1 MTRPRTL
8 DRTRTGAL
16 PLRDRVRLD
25 WYLTR
30 FDWAMQDYP
39 STELKRIKK
48 DLRAELTAAAL
59 DVGTARSLADVG
71 HPRVL
76 AERYVAEL
84 GRRLPRWTTGSLA
97 AGAAVGVAMFLMMF
111 YTVGALDT
119 LEAMGGGSVVLEVL
133 GSETT
138 VTSTADEISASLHLG
153 WGWAALYGGIALV
166 SFLLGS
172 RVWRAF

>member
-1 MTRPRTL
+1 MTSQPTL
-8 DRTRTGAL
+8 DPASTVGL
-16 PLRDRVRLD
+16 PLRDRARLE

-39 STELKRIKK
+39 RKELKRIKA
-48 DLRAELTAAAL
+48 DLRSDLTVAAL
-59 DVGTARSLADVG
+59 DVGTTRALADVG

-76 AERYVAEL
+76 AERYVTEL

-97 AGAAVGVAMFLMMF
+97 AGAAVGVVMFLMMF
-111 YTVGALDT
+111 YSLGAMDT
-119 LEAMGGGSVVLEVL
+119 LEALGGGTVSFDVL
-133 GSETT
+133 GGTT
-138 VTSTADEISASLHLG
+138 TLTSTADEISASLHLG
-153 WGWAALYGGIALV
+153 WGWAALLGGIAVV